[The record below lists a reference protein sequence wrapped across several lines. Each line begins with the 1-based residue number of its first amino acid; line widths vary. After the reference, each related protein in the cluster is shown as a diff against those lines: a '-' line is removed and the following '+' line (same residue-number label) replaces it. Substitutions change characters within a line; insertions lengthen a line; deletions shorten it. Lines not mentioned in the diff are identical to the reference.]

1 MIKAVFLDLG
11 NTLIPMD
18 CYSNIEQDV
27 EYPFWKRK
35 GYKGTLEQF
44 KQLKAGTKV
53 QFMKKAFRHSE
64 DKHMWTKLIAME
76 ALGCCPDDEIIA
88 DCWKLTKNYY
98 VKKAKLRDG
107 TLKLLEYLKLKK
119 MKIALISNNWS
130 DVASEAINYL
140 DIRKYFHNIIISE
153 DVGAV
158 KSELKPFV
166 VAIEKSALKP
176 EECLMVG
183 DDKEDSFSKNL
194 GIHFVLLN
202 AHSNNLNVDYDY
214 KITDLLEVK
223 KIVEGIA

>member
-1 MIKAVFLDLG
+1 
-11 NTLIPMD
+11 
-18 CYSNIEQDV
+18 
-27 EYPFWKRK
+27 
-35 GYKGTLEQF
+35 
-44 KQLKAGTKV
+44 
-53 QFMKKAFRHSE
+53 
-64 DKHMWTKLIAME
+64 
-76 ALGCCPDDEIIA
+76 
-88 DCWKLTKNYY
+88 
-98 VKKAKLRDG
+98 
-107 TLKLLEYLKLKK
+107 LKLKK